1 MRFFRLL
8 LLFVLLTLV
17 TAPYASAARLALV
30 IGNDSYRVISALK
43 NAKADAMAMAAE
55 LERSGFAVMMALD
68 QDRNGINAAVRNF
81 EATVSGGDEVV
92 VFYAGHAVEL
102 GGINYLLPVDIR
114 GDSDR
119 QVQDDALPMQKI
131 SEGLTAQRPRFTLL
145 IIDACR
151 DNPFKG
157 QGRNVATRGLAPA
170 TLTAGQMIV
179 YSAGAGQRALD
190 RLSDS
195 DAAPNSVFTR
205 VFLEEMAVPGVKVRD
220 VVTSVRKRVFSLAK
234 KVNHDQLPAVYDS
247 ALEDFVFRGGQAV
260 AASKPTAVPPPA
272 SQPVPVKSDP
282 VPAAPMPEPTP
293 TPNGFRDCDD
303 CPEMITLPAGVFQ
316 MGSAA
321 SRGRKEEMP
330 IRSVQVGAVAM
341 GRFEITQKQWV
352 AFMGRNPSAASRC
365 GDECPVERVSWDEV
379 KMFIGKLNRKLV
391 GREEGPYRLPTEA
404 EWEYACRAGTDREF
418 CGSDTA
424 DYAGWFTQ
432 NSQRRTQTVGGK
444 QANAWGLHDMT
455 GNVWEWTE
463 DCWHGNFDG
472 APRDASAWVEYGCR
486 GRVIRGGS
494 ASDAA
499 VWVRAA
505 ARRNASPSAR
515 PGNVG
520 FRVVKTVP

>member
-1 MRFFRLL
+1 MRFIRIL
-8 LLFVLLTLV
+8 LLFLLATPILA
-17 TAPYASAARLALV
+17 THAGAARLALV
-30 IGNDSYRVISALK
+30 IGNDSYRFIPPLK
-43 NAKADAMAMAAE
+43 NARADAMAMAAE
-55 LERSGFAVMMALD
+55 LERAGFAVLLALD
-68 QDRNGINAAVRNF
+68 QDRNGLNAAVRNF
-81 EATVSGGDEVV
+81 EATVSGGDDAV

-119 QVQDDALPMQKI
+119 QIQDDALPMQKM

-145 IIDACR
+145 VIDACR

-195 DAAPNSVFTR
+195 DVAPNSVFTR

-220 VVTSVRKRVFSLAK
+220 MVTSVRKRVFSLAR

-247 ALEDFVFRGGQAV
+247 ALEDFVFRGGEVV
-260 AASKPTAVPPPA
+260 AATKSAAVPPTSPPA
-272 SQPVPVKSDP
+272 PVRNE
-282 VPAAPMPEPTP
+282 PAPPQASTP

-303 CPEMITLPAGVFQ
+303 CPEMIMVPAGTFQ

-330 IRSVQVGAVAM
+330 IRTVQVGAFAI

-463 DCWHGNFDG
+463 DCWHGNFEG

-494 ASDAA
+494 ASDVA

-505 ARRNASPSAR
+505 ARRNASPAAR

-520 FRVVKTVP
+520 FRVVKAVP